1 MRIAKRIAR
10 SGRCS
15 RREAERLIASGV
27 VQLNGV
33 IVTSPAINVTLKDR
47 IVVDGEVLSPI
58 QRTRVVLANK
68 LKGELVT
75 TNDEKGFSPVAV
87 SCVGRNTVFNRLRK
101 TGLDCHIMPVVCLAR
116 LTE

>member
-33 IVTSPAINVTLKDR
+33 IVTSPAITVTLQDK
-47 IVVDGEVLSPI
+47 IAVDGEELSPI

-75 TNDEKGFSPVAV
+75 TSDEKGSSPVP
-87 SCVGRNTVFNRLRK
+87 SSFVGRNTVFSRLRK
-101 TGLDCHIMPVVCLAR
+101 TGLDCHIMPVV
-116 LTE
+116 